1 MRKLFR
7 VITDNWEGQNTET
20 QFEYIKHVTGMQNIH
35 KFNKDGKYIRC
46 YARNGRHIATLIQI
60 DDITS
65 NTNM

>member
-7 VITDNWEGQNTET
+7 VLTVNWEGQNAET
-20 QFEYIKHVTGMQNIH
+20 QFEYIKYVTGMQNIH

-60 DDITS
+60 GDITS
-65 NTNM
+65 QK